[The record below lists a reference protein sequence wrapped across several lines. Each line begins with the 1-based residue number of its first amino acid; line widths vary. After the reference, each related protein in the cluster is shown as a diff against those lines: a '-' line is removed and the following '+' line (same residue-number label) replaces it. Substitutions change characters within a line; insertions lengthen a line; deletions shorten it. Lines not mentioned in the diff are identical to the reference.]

1 MHTFRFTTLLLAG
14 TMLFAACGQKK
25 KEAAAATDEAVSV
38 SLINIASESFALPI
52 VSTGIITSDQEARL
66 SFKTGGIIA
75 STAVREGDAVTKGQV
90 LATLNLTEIEA
101 QVTQARLGLEK
112 ATRDYNRVSA
122 LVAEGA
128 ATNELLQNAKTAL
141 DVAKET
147 YQIATFN
154 KDHSVIRA
162 TQTGVVLKKLMNEGE
177 MAGPGMPIYVINA
190 AGKGDWVAK
199 VGLSDRDWAR
209 VKKGDRAAIQL
220 DAYPGETITATVSEI
235 AEVADPYSG
244 TFEVQLKLQPGSL
257 KIATGLVAKIEIQPS
272 KRENLYLIPLEA
284 LTEAGKTSG
293 YVYTVDASGK
303 KAVKHKV
310 DIAYILEDKVAVRG
324 GLEAISTIVCGGAGF
339 LVDGAE
345 VIVKR

>member
-14 TMLFAACGQKK
+14 ALFVASCGSK
-25 KEAAAATDEAVSV
+25 KEKAAAADEAVSV

-66 SFKTGGIIA
+66 SFKTGGIIS
-75 STAVREGDAVTKGQV
+75 STNVREGDAVTKGQV

-112 ATRDYNRVSA
+112 ATRDYNRVVA
-122 LVAEGA
+122 LNADGA

-147 YQIATFN
+147 VQIATFN
-154 KDHSVIRA
+154 KEHSVIRA

-190 AGKGDWVAK
+190 AGKGDWVVK

-209 VKKGDRAAIQL
+209 VKKGDRATIKL
-220 DAYPGETITATVSEI
+220 DAYPGEQISATVSEI

-244 TFEVQLKLQPGSL
+244 TFEVQLKLNPTNL

-284 LTEAGKTSG
+284 LTEAGKSSG
-293 YVYTVDASGK
+293 YVYTVDVAGK
-303 KAVKHKV
+303 KAIKHKV

-324 GLEAISTIVCGGAGF
+324 GLESISSIVSGGAGF
-339 LVDGAE
+339 LVDGAD